1 MGKYQGQRSL
11 FIIRCRQNGNIK
23 IEFLEIGL
31 RKVVRINLAQ
41 EREKLRAAVNAVM
54 NFRVP

>member
-11 FIIRCRQNGNIK
+11 FILRCRQNGNIK

>member
-1 MGKYQGQRSL
+1 VGKYQGQRSL
-11 FIIRCRQNGNIK
+11 FILRCRQNGNIK